1 MGARVAGGLTGPL
14 EAAYYTQP
22 FAMVQRKPVN
32 CVHTKKKPD
41 PATRRP

>member
-1 MGARVAGGLTGPL
+1 MQAGGLTGPL

-22 FAMVQRKPVN
+22 FAMVQRKPIH
-32 CVHTKKKPD
+32 CVRTKKKPR